1 MKRLVLFLV
10 LVVILAGCGTT
21 PPRPPECSGPL
32 VPINARASAS

>member
-1 MKRLVLFLV
+1 MKRLFLFLV
-10 LVVILAGCGTT
+10 VVILAGCGTT